1 MRDDMRDNS
10 QAITELSALLGE
22 RLVTSAADLTLHGQN
37 ETYYPNTPHDA
48 VAYPETTEEVSQI
61 LKICHAQECPVVAYG
76 AASSLEGQ
84 HLAVAGGISLDMSR
98 MARVLSLD
106 AEDLKVTVHG

>member
-1 MRDDMRDNS
+1 MRDEMADHSQTIVALRDS
-10 QAITELSALLGE
+10 LGD
-22 RLVTSAADLTLHGQN
+22 RLVTTAADLTLHGQN
-37 ETYYPNTPHDA
+37 ETYYPNTPPDA

-61 LKICHAQECPVVAYG
+61 LKICHAQGCPVVAYG

-106 AEDLKVTVHG
+106 A